1 MANGTMTDNTENLVL
16 ELLRQMR
23 ADATGLENEFKALR
37 SEMRDGFNRVE
48 VRLGVLEQGIASML
62 ALSASDRD
70 ELTALKRRV
79 ERIERRLELT
89 D

>member
-1 MANGTMTDNTENLVL
+1 MADPTEHLVL

-23 ADATGLENEFKALR
+23 ADSVALR
-37 SEMRDGFNRVE
+37 DEMRDSFHRVE
-48 VRLGVLEQGIASML
+48 VRLGVLEQSMASIL

-70 ELTALKRRV
+70 EVAALKRRI

>member
-1 MANGTMTDNTENLVL
+1 MTDKVDDPVVG
-16 ELLRQMR
+16 LLRQMR
-23 ADATGLENEFKALR
+23 GDMAEFR
-37 SEMRDGFNRVE
+37 TEVGDSIHRVE
-48 VRLGVLEQGIASML
+48 VRLNVLEQGTASIL

-70 ELTALKRRV
+70 ELTALKCRV

>member
-1 MANGTMTDNTENLVL
+1 MTDNVENLVL

-23 ADATGLENEFKALR
+23 EDNTALRNDVKALR
-37 SEMRDGFNRVE
+37 DEQRDSFNRVE
-48 VRLGVLEQGIASML
+48 VRLGALEQGQSSLL

-70 ELTALKRRV
+70 ELLALKRRV
-79 ERIERRLELT
+79 ERIERRLELA

>member
-1 MANGTMTDNTENLVL
+1 MADEADSLVL

-23 ADATGLENEFKALR
+23 NDMTDFHTEV
-37 SEMRDGFNRVE
+37 RDGLHRVE
-48 VRLGVLEQGIASML
+48 VRLGALEQSMAGML

-70 ELTALKRRV
+70 ELTGLKRRV

-89 D
+89 DS

>member
-1 MANGTMTDNTENLVL
+1 MTDKVDDPVV

-23 ADATGLENEFKALR
+23 TDMAEFR
-37 SEMRDGFNRVE
+37 TEVRDRIHRFE
-48 VRLGVLEQGIASML
+48 VRLNILEQSMASML

>member
-1 MANGTMTDNTENLVL
+1 MTDNTENLVL

-23 ADATGLENEFKALR
+23 ADAAKLENEFKALR
-37 SEMRDGFNRVE
+37 NEMRDGFNRVE
-48 VRLGVLEQGIASML
+48 VRLGVLEQGIAGIL

-70 ELTALKRRV
+70 ELTGLKRRV

>member
-1 MANGTMTDNTENLVL
+1 MADQAEDPVL
-16 ELLRQMR
+16 ELLRQLR
-23 ADATGLENEFKALR
+23 AESTTLRNEVR
-37 SEMRDGFNRVE
+37 SVREEMRDGFNRVE
-48 VRLGVLEQGIASML
+48 VRLGVLEQGMASLL

-79 ERIERRLELT
+79 ERIERRLDLC

>member
-1 MANGTMTDNTENLVL
+1 MADPTDNLVL

-23 ADATGLENEFKALR
+23 NDMNDFRTEV
-37 SEMRDGFNRVE
+37 RDSLHRVE
-48 VRLGVLEQGIASML
+48 IRLGVLEQGMASML

-70 ELTALKRRV
+70 ELTGLKRRV

-89 D
+89 DG

>member
-1 MANGTMTDNTENLVL
+1 VKF
-16 ELLRQMR
+16 LR
-23 ADATGLENEFKALR
+23 D
-37 SEMRDGFNRVE
+37 EMRDGFNRVE
-48 VRLGVLEQGIASML
+48 VRLGVLEQSMANIL

-79 ERIERRLELT
+79 ERIERRLELS